1 MDYVCRVGT
10 ATGDVVEQVFAAPDE
25 SALRVELEQR
35 GYYVFSV
42 RRSLGVG
49 RIGLRGRRV
58 RPALLLVFAQELA
71 TLLRAG
77 LPLLAS
83 LEVMLERQ
91 RDPVFRRSLG
101 AVRDKVKSG
110 VALSQAFEAEGQLY
124 PPVFAASLIAG
135 ERSGSLETV
144 LRRFVHDL
152 RLNLG
157 LRKRA
162 ISASVYPAVLLVVM
176 LGLVAILLVRVIP
189 QFESFYEGLN
199 VELPLPTRI
208 LMGLALW
215 TRDHL
220 VWLVLGTTA
229 TLIAGVTWL
238 RREGSGLVLD
248 RLLLRLPYLGG
259 LLRMYS
265 TSQLARTLA
274 TLLSGGLPLLNALA
288 VAAASVGN
296 RAMAAAVASATVQI
310 REGRSLTTA
319 LEATG
324 LLDHV
329 AIEMVKVGEQ
339 TGALSEMLASIA
351 DFFDEDLETHV
362 QGLLAL
368 IEPVMLVLMAVV
380 VAGMLLA
387 FYLPLFEAVS
397 AVQRGM

>member
-10 ATGDVVEQVFAAPDE
+10 PTGEVVEQVFAAPDE

-49 RIGLRGRRV
+49 RIGLRARRV
-58 RPALLLVFAQELA
+58 RPAVLMIFAQELS

-91 RDPVFRRSLG
+91 RDPTFRRSLG
-101 AVRDKVKSG
+101 SVRDKVKSG
-110 VALSQAFEAEGQLY
+110 VALSQAFEAEGELY

-144 LRRFVHDL
+144 LRRFLHDL

-162 ISASVYPAVLLVVM
+162 ISASVYPAVLLIVM

-199 VELPLPTRI
+199 VELPLPTRV
-208 LMGLALW
+208 LMGVALW
-215 TRDHL
+215 TRDHFA
-220 VWLVLGTTA
+220 WLLLGGTT
-229 TLIAGVTWL
+229 TLVAGVMWL
-238 RREGSGLVLD
+238 RREGSGLVVD
-248 RLLLRLPYLGG
+248 RILLRLPYLGG

-310 REGRSLTTA
+310 REGRSLTAA
-319 LEATG
+319 LEGTG

-339 TGALSEMLASIA
+339 TGALAEMLASIA

-368 IEPVMLVLMAVV
+368 IEPVMLVLMAVI

-397 AVQRGM
+397 AVQRGT